1 MSEMFDE
8 LVIPE
13 APAAPASGM
22 EVPLTDFL
30 FFLSY
35 FGTHLDNPAL
45 ARVLDRFGLAERQ
58 TVTEAEMA
66 RVIEAL
72 ADEARAGLEAIAEA
86 KPELATFARVAG
98 LSTAVATVAIET
110 NR

>member
-1 MSEMFDE
+1 MSDIFDE
-8 LVIPE
+8 LVIPQAPP
-13 APAAPASGM
+13 APAAGM
-22 EVPLTDFL
+22 EVPLTEFL

-58 TVTEAEMA
+58 TVTEEEMA

-72 ADEARAGLEAIAEA
+72 GDEARAGLEAIAEA
-86 KPELATFARVAG
+86 RPELASFARIAG
-98 LSTAVATVAIET
+98 LSTAVATLAQE
-110 NR
+110 R